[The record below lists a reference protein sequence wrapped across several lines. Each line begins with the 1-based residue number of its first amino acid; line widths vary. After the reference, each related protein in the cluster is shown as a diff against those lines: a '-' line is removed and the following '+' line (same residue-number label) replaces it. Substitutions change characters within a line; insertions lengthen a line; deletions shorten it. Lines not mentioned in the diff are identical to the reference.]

1 MANIC
6 ICDDEEGILRYLKKQ
21 MKGYQVE
28 TFSRGG
34 DLLKLL
40 ESPAGA
46 EVDLLLQDVR
56 MPDMDGVQ
64 ILKQVKK
71 IRPELPVIM
80 MTAFGT
86 VDDAVQAIKQG
97 AYDYLIK
104 PFPKEKVLGLVEH
117 VLEHRRLAAENLRL
131 REELCGVDS
140 RESAVFVSRVFREV
154 YDLTLKVAAS
164 DANIMILGESGTGKE
179 LIASA
184 LHRNS
189 LRRERPFVSLNCAAL
204 SDTLLESQ
212 LFGHLKGAFTGAV
225 MNQKGLLEEADGG
238 TLFLDE
244 IGDVSPA
251 VQAKLLRVIQERDF
265 IPVGSTRPKKI
276 DVRFVAATN
285 KNLEREVAEGR
296 FREDLYYRLNVISIP
311 LPPLRERPEDIEP
324 LALHFLKRFAT
335 RMSKE
340 IHGISPEAL
349 EALLDYRW
357 PGNVRALENVIERA
371 VILTSGSTVQ
381 SDVLPLRGA
390 ARASRAATT
399 DAAPPAQ
406 SARAAMVPLEE
417 MERQHI
423 EMVLKGTGYHKSR
436 TAEILG
442 ISRRTLDRRIE
453 DFGLLDCGCSGNG
466 QNGLV
471 S

>member
-1 MANIC
+1 MAHIC

-21 MKGYQVE
+21 MKDYQVE
-28 TFSRGG
+28 TFSRGK
-34 DLLKLL
+34 DLLALL

-71 IRPELPVIM
+71 LRPDLPVIM

-104 PFPKEKVLGLVEH
+104 PFPKEKVLGLVEN
-117 VLEHRRLAAENLRL
+117 VLEHRRLASENQRL

-189 LRRERPFVSLNCAAL
+189 LRRDRPFVSLNCAAL

-265 IPVGSTRPKKI
+265 IPVGSTRSKKV

-285 KNLEREVAEGR
+285 KNLELEVAEGR

-311 LPPLRERPEDIEP
+311 LPPLRDRPEDIEP
-324 LALHFLKRFAT
+324 LAIHFLRRFAT
-335 RMSKE
+335 RMSKQ
-340 IHGISPEAL
+340 IHTISPEAL
-349 EALLDYRW
+349 TALRGYNW
-357 PGNVRALENVIERA
+357 PGNVRELGNVMERA
-371 VILTSGSTVQ
+371 VILTSGSSVQGNVIPLKGTVRTAQ
-381 SDVLPLRGA
+381 TPLSVDA
-390 ARASRAATT
+390 IIPKAPRAV
-399 DAAPPAQ
+399 
-406 SARAAMVPLEE
+406 MVPLEE

-453 DFGLLDCGCSGNG
+453 DFGLIEETN
-466 QNGLV
+466 V
-471 S
+471 FTEK

>member
-1 MANIC
+1 MAHIC

-21 MKGYQVE
+21 MKEYQVD
-28 TFSRGG
+28 TFSRGSE
-34 DLLKLL
+34 LLKLL

-46 EVDLLLQDVR
+46 GVDLLLQDVR

-64 ILKQVKK
+64 ILKQVKN

-131 REELCGVDS
+131 REELIGVDS

-265 IPVGSTRPKKI
+265 IPVGSTRPKKV

-324 LALHFLKRFAT
+324 LALHFLKRFAA
-335 RMSKE
+335 RMAKGIYS
-340 IHGISPEAL
+340 ISPEAL
-349 EALLDYRW
+349 DTLRNYSW
-357 PGNVRALENVIERA
+357 PGNVRELENVMERA
-371 VILTSGSTVQ
+371 VILTSGSSVPA
-381 SDVLPLRGA
+381 DVIPLKGGA
-390 ARASRAATT
+390 RTAAAASVPAAVPARAPKS
-399 DAAPPAQ
+399 
-406 SARAAMVPLEE
+406 AMVPLEE

-423 EMVLKGTGYHKSR
+423 QMVLKGTGYHKSR

-453 DFGLLDCGCSGNG
+453 DFELLDEPESGRND
-466 QNGLV
+466 Q